1 MRREKV
7 KRREEIQGD
16 AGWKVRRGGCRRGK
30 RVAGIADAGIT
41 DAGVAL

>member
-1 MRREKV
+1 M

-16 AGWKVRRGGCRRGK
+16 AGLTVRREGCRRGR

-41 DAGVAL
+41 DAGITDAGVAL